1 MKGVQ
6 IVCGYQGDVSYEN
19 VWNVHSDGAPVVVWL
34 LIFFPKLVCIHA
46 HVAIT
51 RSIIR
56 AVQSVG
62 LIVLR
67 KSFIMFYCSLQ
78 GGKQPPRDNS
88 CKMGPVSLCTH
99 WWDSTW
105 VRISDWLSAAFAT
118 NQSVLLYPSQ
128 LGMLSYLNPEKMD
141 LIYWLLHWKSPDW
154 KVHRCICLKWQPS
167 KYSLQKSIWFTEYF
181 HLTQRLDYLG

>member
-1 MKGVQ
+1 MVTKETCFMKM
-6 IVCGYQGDVSYEN
+6 YEMFTQTE
-19 VWNVHSDGAPVVVWL
+19 PL
-34 LIFFPKLVCIHA
+34 LLCLIAVIFPKLVCIHA

-51 RSIIR
+51 RSFIR
-56 AVQSVG
+56 AVRSVG

-67 KSFIMFYCSLQ
+67 KSFMMFYCSLQ

-88 CKMGPVSLCTH
+88 CKMCPVSLCTH

-128 LGMLSYLNPEKMD
+128 LGLLSYLNPYEVD

-154 KVHRCICLKWQPS
+154 KILAVCWKWQPS
-167 KYSLQKSIWFTEYF
+167 SFFSFF
-181 HLTQRLDYLG
+181 F